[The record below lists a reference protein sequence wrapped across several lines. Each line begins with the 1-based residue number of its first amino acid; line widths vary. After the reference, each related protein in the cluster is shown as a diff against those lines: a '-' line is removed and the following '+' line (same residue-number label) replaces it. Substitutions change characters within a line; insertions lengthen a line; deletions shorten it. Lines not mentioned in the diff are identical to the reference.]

1 MVFIHFHYEVYIIDD
16 WKKEQMK
23 KNEICKNYLKVIEYG
38 RKIIN

>member
-1 MVFIHFHYEVYIIDD
+1 MIG
-16 WKKEQMK
+16 KKEQMK